1 MNRVLN
7 ITAGFVLAAIAL
19 LSFIRAPSV
28 SSAAPPTVTGDATRG
43 AYIFSASA
51 ACGCHTT
58 TNGLLAGGEKFEGP
72 FGVVYAP
79 NITQDPDTGIG
90 KLTDQQIIDEMR
102 LGKDDE
108 GGMLFPI
115 MPYAAFSGMSDQ
127 DLADL
132 VAYLRTV
139 PPIKHEMPE
148 PALKFPAPP
157 FTPRGPAPAVAPTEA
172 GPRGAYLA
180 NNVSLC
186 GDCHTPQKP
195 DGSPDLTKMLAGG
208 FNPDLGLVPN
218 ITPDNDTGIGH
229 WTADQIA
236 TFLRTGQKPDG
247 TQAKAAMAGA
257 IQGGFK
263 NLTDADAHAIASYL
277 KTVPAVKNTP
287 QAPAPQTAPATGGT
301 GSGTSTLVVALI
313 LLGFALVLS
322 GLAVRRSLARSSAV

>member
-1 MNRVLN
+1 MNR
-7 ITAGFVLAAIAL
+7 IFKFSAGFALASIAL
-19 LSFIRAPSV
+19 LSVIKAPSV

-43 AYIFSASA
+43 AYIFAAAA

-58 TNGLLAGGEKFEGP
+58 TNGSLAGGEKFEGP

-90 KLTDQQIIDEMR
+90 KLTDQQIIDEIR

-115 MPYAAFSGMSDQ
+115 MPYAEFSGMSDQ
-127 DLADL
+127 DVADL

-148 PALKFPAPP
+148 PALKFPVPP
-157 FTPRGPAPAVAPTEA
+157 FTPRTAAPAVAPT
-172 GPRGAYLA
+172 GGVPRGAYLV

-195 DGSPDLTKMLAGG
+195 DGSPDLAKLLAGG

-218 ITPDNDTGIGH
+218 ITPDNDTGIGR

-236 TFLRTGQKPDG
+236 SFLRTGQKPDG

-257 IQGGFK
+257 IQGGYK
-263 NLTDADAHAIASYL
+263 NLTDADAHAIAAYL
-277 KTVPAVKNTP
+277 KTLPAVKNTP

-301 GSGTSTLVVALI
+301 WGEIGTLAVALI
-313 LLGFALVLS
+313 VLGFALILS
-322 GLAVRRSLARSSAV
+322 GIAVRRLRAL